1 MPPWDY
7 FNFCSFLFAARLRK
21 DMPCR
26 LGYLRGDYF
35 LIWDG
40 NGYRSLGMG
49 ERPPAIWGTL
59 NPKYSYWEQNHPK

>member
-7 FNFCSFLFAARLRK
+7 LIFCSFLFAARLRK
-21 DMPCR
+21 DMPGR
-26 LGYLRGDYF
+26 LGYLRGEYF

-49 ERPPAIWGTL
+49 GKTPCYLGHLEP
-59 NPKYSYWEQNHPK
+59 QV